1 MRKSAKSTLLRFK
14 GDELTSGK
22 LAAARQKIIDAF
34 TSGLNLRLDISKI
47 DSCGLE
53 AGQLL
58 CAAHR
63 QAREQGL
70 ELSVFTGDSP
80 VFGDFLQRSGLA
92 RIFGAPADSRV
103 GR

>member
-1 MRKSAKSTLLRFK
+1 MRKSGKSTLLRFK
-14 GDELTSGK
+14 GDELAGDK
-22 LAAARQKIIDAF
+22 LEAARQKIIEAF
-34 TSGLNLRLDISKI
+34 ASGLNLRLDISRM

-53 AGQLL
+53 TGQLL

-70 ELSVFTGDSP
+70 ELSVFTGDNP

-92 RIFGAPADSRV
+92 RIFAAPADSRE
-103 GR
+103 RR